1 RRYGKAVPFL
11 IMTSHA
17 THDETIAYFTEN
29 RDFGLARGQ
38 IHYFQQGTMPTLC
51 LHTGE
56 VLMEK
61 PGVPFRS
68 PDGHGGTLTAL
79 ATSGLLARLKSEGVR
94 HIFYLQV
101 DNPLVNIAEAVF
113 LGHHIAAKSEVSS
126 KVISKRNAQER
137 AGVFATVEGC
147 CTIIEYSDLPK

>member
-1 RRYGKAVPFL
+1 
-11 IMTSHA
+11 
-17 THDETIAYFTEN
+17 
-29 RDFGLARGQ
+29 
-38 IHYFQQGTMPTLC
+38 
-51 LHTGE
+51 
-56 VLMEK
+56 
-61 PGVPFRS
+61 
-68 PDGHGGTLTAL
+68 

-113 LGHHIAAKSEVSS
+113 LGHHIAANSEVSS

-147 CTIIEYSDLPK
+147 CTIIEYSDLPKHLAAATDEAGQLRLWAGSPATHIFDVAFLERMTADPQGLPLHVARKKVPHIGEPEPTKENALKFERFIFDVLPKAD